1 MNGAVITAFA
11 NLFVQI
17 IFTAGTVGLF
27 GMFIS
32 FCNRCF
38 YDSIGKSAFFIV
50 RISGIIGT
58 PIHELSHAF
67 MCILFGHR
75 ITDIKIYN
83 FKMRSRT
90 LGYVE
95 HTYCRKNL
103 YHQIG
108 NFFIGVSPIVF
119 GGLFVT
125 LLVSILTPGLYNALI
140 SEGLDVMNVSLK
152 SFVVEIPKS
161 IGTALAAVFSPKNLV
176 NWRWWICM
184 IFSVA
189 ISIHMEISS
198 SDIKG
203 GLKGLAA
210 ISVVLLVL
218 NLILAFLFP
227 GALKTVTTAL
237 VTAGLYV
244 STFLMIPAVFSGII
258 LLISLLSS
266 LFKALGK
273 SIENSRA

>member
-1 MNGAVITAFA
+1 MNSAVLTAFA

-75 ITDIKIYN
+75 ITDMKIYN

-95 HTYCRKNL
+95 HTYSKRNL

-140 SEGLDVMNVSLK
+140 SEGLDVINVSLE

-218 NLILAFLFP
+218 NLVLAFLFP
-227 GALKTVTTAL
+227 NALKAVTTAL
-237 VTAGLYV
+237 VASGIYV
-244 STFLMIPAVFSGII
+244 STFLMIPAVFSAII
-258 LLISLLSS
+258 LIISLLSS
-266 LFKALGK
+266 FFKALEK
-273 SIENSRA
+273 SIANSRA